1 MAVMNKFKTMRKKAA
16 IEFGIALGVIA
27 VFSGAYMGVS
37 SMVASAEETKNQL
50 QSRISQLQSE
60 TASARERL
68 ESADSSAALYAKI
81 ASSRSRDVALPITRD
96 ELTNVLSA
104 MKDIHRLS
112 KLNMELAP
120 FEAFTNEDLT
130 AMEVKASKA
139 AVKLTFGGMSDQ
151 HLYSFIERLNRDLAG
166 FAKLT
171 KLSLTRS
178 LAFDIDTMRQVSRG
192 AQPEMVTGDVEF
204 EWYGFNRDDAP
215 EPDAATPD
223 PAAGVI
229 E

>member
-16 IEFGIALGVIA
+16 IEFGIAVGVIA

-50 QSRISQLQSE
+50 QSRISQLQGE

-68 ESADSSAALYAKI
+68 ESADASAALYAKI

-96 ELTNVLSA
+96 ELTNVLSTV
-104 MKDIHRLS
+104 KDIHRLS
-112 KLNMELAP
+112 KLNMELSP

-151 HLYSFIERLNRDLAG
+151 HLFSFIERLNRDLAG

-171 KLSLTRS
+171 KVSLTRS
-178 LAFDIDTMRQVSRG
+178 LAFDIDMMRQVSRG
-192 AQPEMVTGDVEF
+192 SEPEMVTGDVEF
-204 EWYGFNRDDAP
+204 DWYGFSRDDVP
-215 EPDAATPD
+215 EPAAATSD